1 MNYWKDMRMY
11 ERYKSLVAVLALLLA
26 MPAFAELTPDELQAG
41 FNRKYQ
47 QYLGADSQMSLPFAL
62 IEAHEWKHIQES
74 RPLLRVYSEP
84 GKYYNQKVYAF
95 TLYRAGDSGEY
106 YLNAKGGFWGMDELT
121 YGPLTEKAF
130 E

>member
-1 MNYWKDMRMY
+1 ML
-11 ERYKSLVAVLALLLA
+11 ERYKRLVVMIILLGASHAWPTIA
-26 MPAFAELTPDELQAG
+26 MAEATPDELQEK

-47 QYLGADSQMSLPFAL
+47 QYLGADSQMLLPFTA
-62 IEAHEWKHIQES
+62 IEAQEWRRTQES
-74 RPLLRVYSEP
+74 RSLLKMYSEP
-84 GKYYNQKVYAF
+84 GKYYNQKVYTF
-95 TLYRAGDSGEY
+95 TLYRAGDTGEY

>member
-1 MNYWKDMRMY
+1 MV
-11 ERYKSLVAVLALLLA
+11 ERYKRLAVIFILLGTGHA
-26 MPAFAELTPDELQAG
+26 WPAIAIAGAATDELQEK

-47 QYLGADSQMSLPFAL
+47 QYLGADSQMLLPFTA
-62 IEAHEWKHIQES
+62 IDAQEWKRIQES
-74 RPLLRVYSEP
+74 RTLLKVYSDP
-84 GKYYNQKVYAF
+84 GQYYNQKVYTF
-95 TLYRAGDSGEY
+95 TLYRAGDTGEY